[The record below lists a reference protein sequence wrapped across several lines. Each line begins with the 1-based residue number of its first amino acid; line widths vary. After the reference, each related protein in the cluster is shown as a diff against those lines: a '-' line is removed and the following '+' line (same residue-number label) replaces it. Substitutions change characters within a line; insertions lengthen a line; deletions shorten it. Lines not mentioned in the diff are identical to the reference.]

1 MHILENE
8 KGIKNLSFHLKKLEK
23 EEQIKSQVSR
33 DRYIRNIETEI
44 KEIENWNQYRKAR
57 KPKAGSLKQ

>member
-44 KEIENWNQYRKAR
+44 KEIEN
-57 KPKAGSLKQ
+57 